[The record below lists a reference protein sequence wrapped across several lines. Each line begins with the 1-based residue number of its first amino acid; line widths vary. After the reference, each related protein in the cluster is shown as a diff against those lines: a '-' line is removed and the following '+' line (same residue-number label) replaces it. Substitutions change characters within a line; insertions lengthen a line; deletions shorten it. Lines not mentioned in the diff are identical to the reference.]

1 MARRQGG
8 AAVSEPK
15 RYFLKMTPTISGIR
29 CDTYEHKDGEYVYFS
44 DYASLQAEVERLNER
59 VMYLEALIPRDAH
72 HGGKIY
78 DYAALQAENEL
89 LRKAGDLF
97 IGTYLFA
104 SVKGL
109 VSQDEA
115 VKVLEEWRAAKGVQS

>member
-1 MARRQGG
+1 
-8 AAVSEPK
+8 VSEPK

-78 DYAALQAENEL
+78 DYAALQAENER
-89 LRKAGDLF
+89 LRKAGNLMHRYIYGEHFCKED
-97 IGTYLFA
+97 
-104 SVKGL
+104 
-109 VSQDEA
+109 VSSSLCSWC
-115 VKVLEEWRAAKGVQS
+115 KAKGVQS